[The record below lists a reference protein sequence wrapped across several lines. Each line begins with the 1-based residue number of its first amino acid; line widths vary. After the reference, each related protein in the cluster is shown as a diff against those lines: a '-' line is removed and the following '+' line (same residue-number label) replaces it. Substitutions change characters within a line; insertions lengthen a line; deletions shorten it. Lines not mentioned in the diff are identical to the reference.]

1 MAKCSKRVHGTHL
14 DDQNPVPRRTVDGE
28 YFPAAERVV
37 PARMVNIWYMGRDDY
52 TKNRTDVCTGNI
64 CINTM
69 LKNHEGPVMRAAE
82 TYI

>member
-37 PARMVNIWYMGRDDY
+37 PARMVNIWYMGRD
-52 TKNRTDVCTGNI
+52 G
-64 CINTM
+64 
-69 LKNHEGPVMRAAE
+69 
-82 TYI
+82 